1 MTRLS
6 SHFISFSQKMFFS
19 VIVLFLAF
27 AACFMLFQYQ
37 REKAYK
43 SELLNIQLQSYNDQ
57 LYDFIYDHKGINLD
71 SMQNYVATHMI
82 PNLRVTLITPS
93 GKVIYDNTD
102 KNWIN
107 FKNHSTRKEVQEALM
122 YKSGYSISIA
132 CAICSATAS
141 ISLNV

>member
-57 LYDFIYDHKGINLD
+57 LYDL
-71 SMQNYVATHMI
+71 SMI
-82 PNLRVTLITPS
+82 IRESILTPC
-93 GKVIYDNTD
+93 KIMLQPT
-102 KNWIN
+102 
-107 FKNHSTRKEVQEALM
+107 
-122 YKSGYSISIA
+122 
-132 CAICSATAS
+132 
-141 ISLNV
+141 

>member
-107 FKNHSTRKEVQEALM
+107 FKNH
-122 YKSGYSISIA
+122 
-132 CAICSATAS
+132 
-141 ISLNV
+141 